1 MLFKATTNTETIQK
15 IVIFQFVLKKR
26 EKVDKLQVKKE
37 PVYCTGN
44 FNATATLASFSE
56 DNGLSA
62 SDWKTNSLNYFYF
75 DCGKQK
81 KDFKLD
87 PVKVEKG
94 QYSEEE
100 MKLDGKTKGS
110 CCDDKTFEFD
120 LSPPSIQQ

>member
-1 MLFKATTNTETIQK
+1 
-15 IVIFQFVLKKR
+15 VLKKTDS
-26 EKVDKLQVKKE
+26 KWVKKE

-56 DNGLSA
+56 DNSLSA
-62 SDWKTNSLNYFYF
+62 SDWKTNLLRYFYF

-100 MKLDGKTKGS
+100 MKLVWKSEGS
-110 CCDDKTFEFD
+110 CCDEKTFEIDF
-120 LSPPSIQQ
+120 SAPRIQR